1 MQLETLTSMAL
12 LPLQFASLLF
22 PWWMK
27 PLGWHK
33 NAEEML
39 FFARVLYLN
48 AYTSSRDAILAKP
61 PHSTVAA
68 QRRAGGQHALLQW
81 RLEHVVAWMDEVGTT
96 LLWALF
102 LFLLFFVASVP
113 ILCATTQL
121 VLLFNRVFATPPPPQ
136 SKKTQVIIDETDPQ
150 YGMKLRQRRGGK
162 EVDNGGSSGSASDA
176 SSSPYAFSLTEEEQR
191 RYEELVHSPVAQN
204 LRMVAILPHRI
215 AVAVGERFIDYVRY
229 RLL

>member
-1 MQLETLTSMAL
+1 MIKLETLTCLAM
-12 LPLQFASLLF
+12 LPFQFASLLL

-33 NAEEML
+33 NVEEMI
-39 FFARVLYLN
+39 FFARILYLN
-48 AYTSSRDAILAKP
+48 AYTSSRAAILAKP
-61 PHSTVAA
+61 PASSH
-68 QRRAGGQHALLQW
+68 RRGEQQALLRW

-102 LFLLFFVASVP
+102 LFLLFVVASVP
-113 ILCATTQL
+113 ILCITTQF
-121 VLLFNRVFATPPPPQ
+121 VLLFNRIFATPPPPPNR
-136 SKKTQVIIDETDPQ
+136 KTQVVIDETDPQ
-150 YGMKLRQRRGGK
+150 YGMKLRQRKGK
-162 EVDNGGSSGSASDA
+162 EVD
-176 SSSPYAFSLTEEEQR
+176 SSSSSSSAESAFAPSLAEEEQKR
-191 RYEELVHSPVAQN
+191 FEELIHSPVAQN